1 MTAHAGPAALRSQV
15 IERFARKLDK
25 YLPESGE
32 LRPWTISEIELA
44 LLADM
49 TELARDVIESR
60 IDIDPA
66 RAPKETPRCPDC
78 GAALAS
84 RQVPTHRHTL
94 FGRIGYAREY
104 GHCPACGRAFSPSG
118 HSVRLRQGLL

>member
-1 MTAHAGPAALRSQV
+1 MTATTGPAALRGQV

-32 LRPWTISEIELA
+32 LRPWTITEIELA

-49 TELARDVIESR
+49 TELARDVIECR

-84 RQVPTHRHTL
+84 RQVPTHRQTL

-104 GHCPACGRAFSPSG
+104 GHCPACGRAFPPSG
-118 HSVRLRQGLL
+118 HSVRFRQGLL